1 MDEEL
6 QRTSL
11 YQYVPFVL
19 VTTLVLV
26 ALPLLLAYTLSG
38 PSFDFPF
45 LLITVICTAVSVT
58 LGKVGASLWQHH
70 PEPAMSSSTTSPFGD
85 SYSA

>member
-45 LLITVICTAVSVT
+45 L
-58 LGKVGASLWQHH
+58 
-70 PEPAMSSSTTSPFGD
+70 
-85 SYSA
+85 